1 MTLALVDANNF
12 YVSCER
18 LFQPRLE
25 GKPVVVLSNNDGCA
39 VARSSEA
46 KALGV
51 TMGAPYFQWEK
62 LAKQHGIVVL
72 SSNYALYGELSARL
86 MRLLGNQAVGQ
97 EIYSIDESFLEVPV
111 ADAEADSWAQ
121 HLRQQIRRQL
131 GLPVCVGVAP
141 TKTLAK
147 VCNHW
152 AKKGRTAEGV
162 CIWGD
167 QDPQQRRQWFHETPV
182 GDLWGVGRRLAARLE
197 AHGVQS
203 AGDLART
210 DSHWLRQHYGVVLA
224 RTQQELRGV
233 PCLSLEEVSP
243 PRQQIQC
250 SRSFGRSVTEFSD
263 VLESLSLHTQ
273 RGIEKL
279 HEQALWAGSVQVM
292 VRSSPFRE
300 GFYSG
305 TAHRRL
311 PEPSRD
317 YRVLWE
323 AVRSA
328 AAEAFQP
335 GVSYQKSG
343 ILLFDL
349 QAQARTGDLFAVQEG
364 GEERAERLQEALQ
377 RAQDRFGKH
386 TLARGVGGLRQ
397 GRDWAMR
404 SDRRSPSYLSDW
416 WSLPVAFAR

>member
-1 MTLALVDANNF
+1 MQRQTPGRNTFASGFAGNSACQFVWGWRPPKPWPRSATTGPKRDGLRKASVSGEIWIPSNGANG
-12 YVSCER
+12 STR
-18 LFQPRLE
+18 P
-25 GKPVVVLSNNDGCA
+25 
-39 VARSSEA
+39 
-46 KALGV
+46 
-51 TMGAPYFQWEK
+51 
-62 LAKQHGIVVL
+62 
-72 SSNYALYGELSARL
+72 
-86 MRLLGNQAVGQ
+86 
-97 EIYSIDESFLEVPV
+97 
-111 ADAEADSWAQ
+111 
-121 HLRQQIRRQL
+121 
-131 GLPVCVGVAP
+131 
-141 TKTLAK
+141 
-147 VCNHW
+147 
-152 AKKGRTAEGV
+152 
-162 CIWGD
+162 
-167 QDPQQRRQWFHETPV
+167 PV

-210 DSHWLRQHYGVVLA
+210 DSRWLRQHYGVVLA

-243 PRQQIQC
+243 PSQQIQC

-279 HEQALWAGSVQVM
+279 HEQALWAGSVQVT
-292 VRSSPFRE
+292 VRSSPFCE

-328 AAEAFQP
+328 AAEAFQS

-349 QAQARTGDLFAVQEG
+349 QVQARTGDLFAVQEG
-364 GEERAERLQEALQ
+364 GEEWAERLQEALQ
-377 RAQDRFGKH
+377 RAQERFGKH